1 MNDSRLCVKKLWYM
15 VFWRTI
21 NFMVNLFEKIL
32 KYLDD
37 PSVIW
42 IDDQKYDGST
52 LLEEGRTLFQNPC
65 TFNLTEYRE
74 VSYDFGILPMP
85 KKDEGQAEY
94 ISYGQPWVVYCPYV
108 PITVTDADREMV
120 GMLLDTMVAYSHQ
133 YVRPAVFDTVIQ
145 LKSTRDEESGK
156 IINELF
162 NNVSFELADNVSKT
176 NVGGLLGNLFTYK
189 FGKMEFSS
197 SWAKIK
203 DAAYKDL
210 ENMKSTLAE
219 NEAKMQQ

>member
-1 MNDSRLCVKKLWYM
+1 M
-15 VFWRTI
+15 
-21 NFMVNLFEKIL
+21 
-32 KYLDD
+32 
-37 PSVIW
+37 
-42 IDDQKYDGST
+42 
-52 LLEEGRTLFQNPC
+52 
-65 TFNLTEYRE
+65 
-74 VSYDFGILPMP
+74 
-85 KKDEGQAEY
+85 
-94 ISYGQPWVVYCPYV
+94 
-108 PITVTDADREMV
+108 
-120 GMLLDTMVAYSHQ
+120 
-133 YVRPAVFDTVIQ
+133 RPAVFDTVIQ